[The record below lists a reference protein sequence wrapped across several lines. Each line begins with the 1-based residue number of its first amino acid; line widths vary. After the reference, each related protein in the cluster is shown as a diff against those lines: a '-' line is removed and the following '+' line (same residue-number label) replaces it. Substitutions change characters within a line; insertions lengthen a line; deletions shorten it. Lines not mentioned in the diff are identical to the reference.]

1 MLGGRIVV
9 GSGAKWRKPS
19 MFIGEYRHNLDA
31 KNRLII
37 PAKFREQLSTTVY
50 VTEWMEGCLAA
61 FPEQQWNQMI
71 EQYSSLPMTDASA
84 RIFLR
89 QINGKAEE
97 CSIDGQG
104 RILLPQFLVSDTGI
118 KKACVI
124 LGTAKHFEI
133 WSEEKYDAY
142 CSEVNLEESA
152 AKVTEILK

>member
-1 MLGGRIVV
+1 
-9 GSGAKWRKPS
+9 
-19 MFIGEYRHNLDA
+19 
-31 KNRLII
+31 
-37 PAKFREQLSTTVY
+37 
-50 VTEWMEGCLAA
+50 
-61 FPEQQWNQMI
+61 
-71 EQYSSLPMTDASA
+71 MTDASA